1 VFFSPRYD
9 ATDKSYARRSLPP
22 IDGVY
27 GGWHLSAR
35 RALFRALE
43 EIAMTKTVVGS
54 FDGYESAQKVA
65 QILKDNGFRDEEI
78 SVVASNVAGA
88 HRPHELASDAEAP
101 SNTATGAVTGG
112 LLGGAVGLVANLAAV
127 AVPGLGAIVAAGPLV
142 VALTGAGAGAVAG
155 GLIGALTGE
164 GIPEEHASYYAEA
177 VRRGGAIV
185 TVRADEARA
194 DRAAE
199 FMLMNGGIDID
210 ERAARWR
217 DTGWN
222 GFDGSAR
229 PYTVEEAEQE
239 RRLYGMH
246 ADPLSG
252 LPLTLDPE
260 GDNRRDSTIRR

>member
-1 VFFSPRYD
+1 
-9 ATDKSYARRSLPP
+9 
-22 IDGVY
+22 
-27 GGWHLSAR
+27 
-35 RALFRALE
+35 
-43 EIAMTKTVVGS
+43 MTKTVVGS
-54 FDGYESAQKVA
+54 FDGYESAQRMSQV
-65 QILKDNGFRDEEI
+65 LKDNGFRDEEI
-78 SVVASNVAGA
+78 SIVASDVAGV
-88 HRPHELASDAEAP
+88 HRPHELVSEAEAT

-112 LLGGAVGLVANLAAV
+112 LVGGAVGLVANLAAA
-127 AVPGLGAIVAAGPLV
+127 AVPGLGAILVVGPLV

-164 GIPEEHASYYAEA
+164 GVSEEHASYYAEA

-185 TVRADEARA
+185 SVRADDTRA

-199 FMLMNGGIDID
+199 LMLMNGGIDIA

-217 DTGWN
+217 DAGWN

>member
-1 VFFSPRYD
+1 L
-9 ATDKSYARRSLPP
+9 SLLPA
-22 IDGVY
+22 
-27 GGWHLSAR
+27 SQ
-35 RALFRALE
+35 

-54 FDGYESAQKVA
+54 FDGYAAAQRVVR
-65 QILKDNGFRDEEI
+65 ILQENGFRDTEI
-78 SVVASNVAGA
+78 SVVASDVAGT
-88 HRPHELASDAEAP
+88 HRERGLASDDEAP

-112 LLGGAVGLVANLAAV
+112 LVGGAVGLVANLAAV
-127 AVPGLGAIVAAGPLV
+127 AIPGLAAIVAAGPLV
-142 VALTGAGAGAVAG
+142 VALTGAGAGAVTG

-164 GIPEEHASYYAEA
+164 GIPEEHATYYAEA
-177 VRRGGAIV
+177 VRRGGAII
-185 TVRADEARA
+185 TVRADDTRA

-199 FMLMNGGIDID
+199 IMLMNGGIDID

-217 DTGWN
+217 DAGWT

-229 PYTVEEAEQE
+229 PYSVEEAERE

-260 GDNRRDSTIRR
+260 GDTRRDSTIRR